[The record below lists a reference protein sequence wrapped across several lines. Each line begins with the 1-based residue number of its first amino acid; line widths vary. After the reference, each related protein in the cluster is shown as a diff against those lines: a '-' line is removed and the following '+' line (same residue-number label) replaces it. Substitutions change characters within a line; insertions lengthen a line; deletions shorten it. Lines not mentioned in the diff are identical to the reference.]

1 LGVDAEVRVETAMLR
16 NVVTLALLAL
26 CLSAAAARAQ
36 SKADDA
42 PVTDCDKYAANSL
55 DPQRKA
61 PGVTLVALNAALA
74 MPACEAA
81 VQKYP
86 DSARFMYQLGRAH
99 HKSDN
104 FATAAL
110 WYKTAMQHGSGFGEA
125 AYGLMLMDGQ
135 GVQKDIA
142 KAVPLFRDAA
152 DKGVV
157 IAQNALGYL
166 YGQGIGLPKDTALS
180 LAWYRKAAEQGAPNA
195 QLNLGIA
202 YEEGN
207 GVKQDLAQAAMWY
220 RKAAAFGIGEAK
232 KRLGAL
238 EAKMKSLSK

>member
-1 LGVDAEVRVETAMLR
+1 MFRKVGAIALVAL
-16 NVVTLALLAL
+16 TLAAG
-26 CLSAAAARAQ
+26 AAQAQ
-36 SKADDA
+36 AMSDDA

-61 PGVTLVALNAALA
+61 PGVTLVALNAAFA

-125 AYGLMLMDGQ
+125 AYGLMLMDGM
-135 GVQKDIA
+135 GVQKDMA
-142 KAVPLFRDAA
+142 KAVTLFRDAA
-152 DKGVV
+152 EKGVL
-157 IAQNALGYL
+157 IAENALGYL
-166 YGQGIGLPKDTALS
+166 YAQGNGLPQDTALS
-180 LAWYRKAAEQGAPNA
+180 LMWYRKAAEQGAPTA
-195 QLNLGIA
+195 QLALGIA
-202 YEEGN
+202 YDEGK
-207 GVKQDLAQAAMWY
+207 GVKQDLAQAADWY
-220 RKAAAFGIGEAK
+220 RKAAAFGIEAAK
-232 KRLGAL
+232 KRLAAL
-238 EAKMKSLSK
+238 EAKMKAQGK

>member
-1 LGVDAEVRVETAMLR
+1 MPR
-16 NVVTLALLAL
+16 NAVTIALLGL
-26 CLSAAAARAQ
+26 CLSAGCARAQ

-55 DPQRKA
+55 DPDRKA
-61 PGVTLVALNAALA
+61 PGVSLVELNAARA

-86 DSARFMYQLGRAH
+86 GAARLMYQLGRAH

-110 WYKTAMQHGSGFGEA
+110 WYKTAMQHGSSFGAA
-125 AYGLMLMDGQ
+125 AYGLMLMYGQ
-135 GVQKDIA
+135 GVQEDVA

-152 DKGVV
+152 DKGNV
-157 IAQNALGYL
+157 IAENALGYL
-166 YGQGIGLPKDTALS
+166 YAQGISGLPKDAALS
-180 LAWYRKAAEQGAPNA
+180 LRWYRKAAEQGAPNA
-195 QLNLGIA
+195 QLKLGLA

-207 GVKQDLAQAAMWY
+207 GVKQDLTQAAMWY
-220 RKAAAFGIGEAK
+220 RKAAAFGIADAK
-232 KRLGAL
+232 KRLAAV
-238 EAKMKSLSK
+238 EAKLKAHAK

>member
-1 LGVDAEVRVETAMLR
+1 MRLGTVMFRKAVAIGFFSLS
-16 NVVTLALLAL
+16 LALDVVQ
-26 CLSAAAARAQ
+26 AQ
-36 SKADDA
+36 AKSDDA

-110 WYKTAMQHGSGFGEA
+110 WYRTAMRHGSGFGEA
-125 AYGLMLMDGQ
+125 AYGLMLMDGM
-135 GVQKDIA
+135 GVPKDMA
-142 KAVPLFRDAA
+142 KAVKLFRDAGE
-152 DKGVV
+152 KGVL

-166 YGQGIGLPKDTALS
+166 YAQGNGLPQDTALS
-180 LAWYRKAAEQGAPNA
+180 LMWYRKAAEQGAPTA
-195 QLNLGIA
+195 QLALGIA
-202 YEEGN
+202 YDEGK
-207 GVKQDLAQAAMWY
+207 GVKQDLAQAADWY
-220 RKAAAFGIGEAK
+220 RKAAAFGIEAAK
-232 KRLGAL
+232 KRLAAL
-238 EAKMKSLSK
+238 EAKMKAQGK